1 MKNFH
6 SPMSLI
12 GHYRQLQV
20 EFLESRVVPS
30 TAPLDLKIGYQPTI
44 NVSNCIS
51 FLWSDQI
58 YGTLN
63 NGSEFSGAYRVQYNG
78 LVPVGG
84 GALLLFEDIKIAF
97 SKAPANTT

>member
-6 SPMSLI
+6 SPVSLI
-12 GHYRQLQV
+12 GHYRQLHV
-20 EFLESRVVPS
+20 EFLEARVVPS

-51 FLWSDQI
+51 FLWSDQL

-63 NGSEFSGAYRVQYNG
+63 DDSP
-78 LVPVGG
+78 LVVPTPSNTVSFYPKMAGP
-84 GALLLFEDIKIAF
+84 LFHGIPS
-97 SKAPANTT
+97 SKLFRRHL